1 MAAGPFCF
9 YMRQNRFLFQ
19 LSRFY
24 LLMTLVFGGIIL
36 FLGSME
42 QVGLPHSGLI
52 YGFILFTIVLY
63 SGIGL
68 LSRTSDIA
76 AYYVANREVPA
87 LFNGMAT
94 AADWMSAATFL
105 GLAGTIYLSGFDGL
119 AYIMGW
125 TGGFVLVATLVA
137 PYLRRL
143 GQYTVIEFVAER
155 FGDGQSNWP
164 RVIALIATAL
174 CSFVYLVAQIYGVGL
189 ITSRFTGLDFGIGV
203 FFGLAGILLCSFL
216 GGMRAVTWTQVAQC
230 IILLLTFLLPISMLS
245 VKLTGSPLHIVSYQQ
260 LMPELSRMEQ
270 KLRESAAEQQVRQL
284 HAERAAE
291 LRDMIRRLP
300 VSWSDGIEART
311 LALENARRS
320 SAPFAEIKRVERKLR
335 EYPQTADAARLLWGS
350 QLEKLTARMHP
361 SPSLSTPFEP
371 TATQTSDVKRT
382 NFLALMFSLMIGTAA
397 LPHLLTRFLT
407 TTGVGSARTSVVWA
421 LFFITLVYMS
431 APALATFVKYM
442 ILRDLVGV
450 SFNDLPAW
458 LESWRQV
465 DSSLFELRDLN
476 GDGRV
481 QLAEMAIGSDVITLA
496 APEIAGLPY
505 FVSGLV
511 ATGGLAAALST
522 ADGLLLT
529 VANSM
534 SHDVYFRM
542 LDPQAT
548 TQKRVTIAKILLF
561 IVAMLAA
568 WIAASRPGNI
578 LFLVGAAFSLAGSA
592 LFPVLVGGVFW
603 KRANWQGAV
612 AAMLTGML
620 VSVVYMLGCSTS
632 VMLAFGLS
640 PWRWF
645 DIEPVSAAVFGV
657 PAGALALVLVSLWT
671 GRAGLSDQA
680 FVKRVRSPALD

>member
-1 MAAGPFCF
+1 
-9 YMRQNRFLFQ
+9 MRQNRFLFQ
-19 LSRFY
+19 LGRFY
-24 LLMTLVFGGIIL
+24 LLMTLVFGGIVL

-63 SGIGL
+63 AGIGL
-68 LSRTSDIA
+68 LSRTSDIT

-87 LFNGMAT
+87 FFNGMAT

-125 TGGFVLVATLVA
+125 TGGFVLVAVLVA
-137 PYLRRL
+137 PYLRRF
-143 GQYTVIEFVAER
+143 GQFTVIEFVADR
-155 FGDGQSNWP
+155 FGAGQSNWP
-164 RVIALIATAL
+164 RVIAVIATAL

-230 IILLLTFLLPISMLS
+230 IILLLTFLVPIVMLS
-245 VKLTGSPLHIVSYQQ
+245 VKLTGNPLHFVSYQQ
-260 LMPELSRMEQ
+260 LLPGVTQMED
-270 KLRESAAEQQVRQL
+270 RIRNSTEERQVRQL
-284 HAERAAE
+284 HAERATE
-291 LRDMIRRLP
+291 LRDMISRLP
-300 VSWSDGIEART
+300 ASWSDGMEART
-311 LALENARRS
+311 LALENARRTG
-320 SAPFAEIKRVERKLR
+320 APFAEIKRVERKLR
-335 EYPQTADAARLLWGS
+335 EYPQNADAARLRWGAE
-350 QLEKLTARMHP
+350 LERLTVRMHP
-361 SPSLSTPFEP
+361 SPSLSRPFEP

-407 TTGVGSARTSVVWA
+407 TTGVASARVSVVWA
-421 LFFITLVYMS
+421 LLLITIVYVS
-431 APALATFVKYM
+431 APALATFVKYL

-450 SFNDLPAW
+450 SFSQLPEW
-458 LESWRQV
+458 LETWRQL

-481 QLAEMAIGSDVITLA
+481 QLAEMVIGPDVITLA

-548 TQKRVTIAKILLF
+548 TQKRVTIAKIILF
-561 IVAMLAA
+561 IIAMLAA
-568 WIAASRPGNI
+568 WIASSRPGNI

-612 AAMLTGML
+612 AAMLAGML
-620 VSVVYMLGCSTS
+620 VSVVYMLGCSS
-632 VMLAFGLS
+632 SFMLTFGLT

-657 PAGALALVLVSLWT
+657 PAGALALVLVSLWFDRS
-671 GRAGLSDQA
+671 GGADQA
-680 FVKRVRSPALD
+680 FVRRVRSPAQD

>member
-1 MAAGPFCF
+1 MTS
-9 YMRQNRFLFQ
+9 NRFLRQ
-19 LSRFY
+19 LGRFY
-24 LLMTLVFGGIIL
+24 LLMTLIFGGIVL

-63 SGIGL
+63 AGIGL
-68 LSRTSDIA
+68 LSRTSDLA

-105 GLAGTIYLSGFDGL
+105 GLAGTIYMSGFDGL

-125 TGGFVLVATLVA
+125 TGGFVLVAMLVA

-143 GQYTVIEFVAER
+143 GQYTVVEFVAER
-155 FGDGQSNWP
+155 FGAGQSHWP
-164 RVIALIATAL
+164 RIIALLATVL

-230 IILLLTFLLPISMLS
+230 IILLLTFLLPIIMLS
-245 VKLTGSPLHIVSYQQ
+245 VKLTGNPVHVVSYQT
-260 LMPELSRMEQ
+260 LMPELAEMED
-270 KLRESAAEQQVRQL
+270 RIRGSAAERQVRQV
-284 HAERAAE
+284 HAERVAE
-291 LRDMIRRLP
+291 LREMIQRLP
-300 VSWSDGIEART
+300 TSWSDGIESRT

-320 SAPFAEIKRVERKLR
+320 GASFAEIKRVERRLQ
-335 EYPQTADAARLLWGS
+335 EYPQTADAARLRWGG
-350 QLEKLTARMHP
+350 QLEQLTQRMHP
-361 SPSLSTPFEP
+361 QPSITRPFEQ
-371 TATQTSDVKRT
+371 TVTQSSEVKRR
-382 NFLALMFSLMIGTAA
+382 NFLALMFSLMLGTAA

-407 TTGVGSARTSVVWA
+407 TTGVQSARTSVMWA
-421 LFFITLVYMS
+421 LLFITLVYVS
-431 APALATFVKYM
+431 APALATFVKFL
-442 ILRDLVGV
+442 ILRDLVGS
-450 SFNDLPAW
+450 SFADLPAW
-458 LESWRQV
+458 VESWRQV
-465 DSSLFELRDLN
+465 DGSLLDLRDLN

-481 QLAEMAIGSDVITLA
+481 QLAETLIGPDVITLA

-529 VANSM
+529 VANSI

-548 TQKRVTIAKILLF
+548 TQKRVTIAKIVLF
-561 IVAMLAA
+561 IIAMLAA

-592 LFPVLVGGVFW
+592 LFPVLVAGVFW
-603 KRANWQGAV
+603 KRATWQGAV
-612 AAMLTGML
+612 AAMLTGMG

-632 VMLAFGLS
+632 FMLTFGVT

-645 DIEPVSAAVFGV
+645 EIEPVSAAVFGV
-657 PAGALALVLVSLWT
+657 PAGVLALVVISLLT
-671 GRAGLSDQA
+671 GPGRVAGQGFLE
-680 FVKRVRSPALD
+680 RVRSPGHQ